1 MDTGYDFI
9 TPEFLHLIF
18 FQQKNLVIFPY
29 TDVKHLRSLD
39 IFTIGF
45 DTVDIDST
53 SIHNLSE
60 IIEYESNNSYSQ
72 QPTLYFILS
81 PNEEGLQNL
90 LSSRGVRCVVN
101 ARGNVESLANGDEF
115 VFYNKKNKAFL
126 NYSFDKHDLAFEQ
139 YLIQSS
145 RTKEVLHDEILKVKS
160 VASKIFA
167 EINEAN
173 NSDNLPNLL
182 SDFDQKYW
190 EAILN
195 FTRLYYDVEIPE
207 FNKPK
212 YSSKKKSLSPEKDF
226 SAEYEIILKSN
237 SAIGKSFVQLI
248 HDYRSKKVNSANLG
262 VDQLFYPQKLY
273 NYLRNHHW
281 KKGIPEEFVSDW
293 IRVVNQDANSGEEM
307 LVEFQI
313 VLNRLDYPFSLPAL
327 TSSLQTRPRAK
338 PAKEGTVVKPK
349 KVIKKQISKFNS
361 NSIPPIHN
369 FQEFRQWMLK
379 KIEQLEILGKNK
391 LKGGID

>member
-81 PNEEGLQNL
+81 PNEEELQNL
-90 LSSRGVRCVVN
+90 LNSRGVRCVVN
-101 ARGNVESLANGDEF
+101 ARGNVESLANGDKF

-126 NYSFDKHDLAFEQ
+126 NYSFGKHDLAFEQ
-139 YLIQSS
+139 YLFQSS

-190 EAILN
+190 ETILN

-248 HDYRSKKVNSANLG
+248 HDYRSKKVNSANLE
-262 VDQLFYPQKLY
+262 VDQLFYPPKLY

-281 KKGIPEEFVSDW
+281 KRGIPEEFVSDW
-293 IRVVNQDANSGEEM
+293 IRVVNQDANNGEEM

-313 VLNRLDYPFSLPAL
+313 VLNKLDYPFSLPAL

-349 KVIKKQISKFNS
+349 KVIKKQISKFNA